1 MTNGHDLVF
10 RVICNKEAMYTKFRS
25 SFLKS
30 QDADEAI
37 YYTVHEPAQI
47 EVHQL

>member
-1 MTNGHDLVF
+1 MTNGHDSVF
-10 RVICNKEAMYTKFRS
+10 RASFATKKQCIPTEL
-25 SFLKS
+25 FLKS
-30 QDADEAI
+30 QGADEAI